1 MKKILIIL
9 SLIVFSLSP
18 ILANGTQED
27 STSDQIKIRMSWW
40 GGDARHKAT
49 LAAISQYEQDNPNVK
64 IDAEY
69 SGWDGYYQKL
79 VTQIAGGTEADIMQ
93 IDQPWLVELS
103 SKGEV
108 FLPIDGKI
116 DTSDFEQKFLND
128 FCVSDGILYGLPTGT
143 NVATFL
149 LDPDIL
155 ESVGY
160 DASKQLTWEDLIT
173 YGKKLHEQDSSKYF
187 LNLQPDTFRR
197 TFIQYLAQ
205 ISGGFID
212 NNKQI
217 VFSESQAKEAFDYM
231 QSLLDNNVVQPFSQ
245 TSLYNKKTEEVP
257 AWINKNVAVSPSWVS
272 NLDMTIGQKTNII
285 VGLKP
290 VMEGAKNTGVI
301 ARPSQLFVVSAN
313 SKHPEVVFDFLNKLF
328 NDEKYIKI
336 LGVARGVPSTTN
348 GRTILSQTGAISP
361 MVAQATDLGLSQ
373 AGDPENS
380 WCTNSEVIQT
390 TQDVIDEFGFGQL
403 NSTQAAQKLIQD
415 LKNTLN
421 SL

>member
-1 MKKILIIL
+1 
-9 SLIVFSLSP
+9 
-18 ILANGTQED
+18 
-27 STSDQIKIRMSWW
+27 
-40 GGDARHKAT
+40 
-49 LAAISQYEQDNPNVK
+49 
-64 IDAEY
+64 
-69 SGWDGYYQKL
+69 
-79 VTQIAGGTEADIMQ
+79 
-93 IDQPWLVELS
+93 
-103 SKGEV
+103 
-108 FLPIDGKI
+108 
-116 DTSDFEQKFLND
+116 
-128 FCVSDGILYGLPTGT
+128 
-143 NVATFL
+143 
-149 LDPDIL
+149 
-155 ESVGY
+155 
-160 DASKQLTWEDLIT
+160 
-173 YGKKLHEQDSSKYF
+173 
-187 LNLQPDTFRR
+187 
-197 TFIQYLAQ
+197 
-205 ISGGFID
+205 
-212 NNKQI
+212 
-217 VFSESQAKEAFDYM
+217 M

-313 SKHPEVVFDFLNKLF
+313 SKHPEVIFDFLNKLF

-361 MVAQATDLGLSQ
+361 IVAQATDLGLSQ

-403 NSTQAAQKLIQD
+403 NTTQAAQKLIQD